1 MDKHQSKGNNTMFSD
16 NGKIQQQTVKGRDS
30 SEKVQQHME
39 DDMSGK
45 HLRRQEL
52 FLGHIKSNSAL

>member
-1 MDKHQSKGNNTMFSD
+1 
-16 NGKIQQQTVKGRDS
+16 
-30 SEKVQQHME
+30 ME

-52 FLGHIKSNSAL
+52 FLGHIKSTGCSDQVLLQGLKNILHLFAVILNVFLFGSITGNQV